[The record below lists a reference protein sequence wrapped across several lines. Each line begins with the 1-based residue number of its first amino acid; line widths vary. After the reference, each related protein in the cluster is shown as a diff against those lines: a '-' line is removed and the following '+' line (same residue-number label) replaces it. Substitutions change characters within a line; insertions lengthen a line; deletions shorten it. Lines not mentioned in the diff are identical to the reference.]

1 MTSWLM
7 PRHRCLSEAS
17 PPPACSSARPLTS
30 PPSPASPERHP
41 TSSRP
46 ALTISLEGNIAA
58 GKSTF
63 LRVLQSRFP
72 VSTVQE
78 PVDKWQKIS
87 SNEGEK
93 SDNLLDMFYKDPKRW
108 AYTFQTY
115 AFLSRLETQLSKD
128 SSPSKI
134 VILERSVASDKE
146 IFASNCYRTGLFNGV
161 EWALYSE
168 WHEWMMKR
176 FHPDSEVDAYVYLR
190 TRPETC
196 MRRLHKR
203 GRGEEKSIPLDY
215 LQQIHERHEEWLMQ
229 GAAGGKMGDR
239 LLTRRSRGDEKP
251 VLVVDCEQEDDGR
264 SAREEEL
271 VGQVREFLDRCFPGH
286 L

>member
-1 MTSWLM
+1 M
-7 PRHRCLSEAS
+7 
-17 PPPACSSARPLTS
+17 
-30 PPSPASPERHP
+30 
-41 TSSRP
+41 
-46 ALTISLEGNIAA
+46 A

-78 PVDKWQKIS
+78 PVDKWQKISRFAIGISFLELTIS

-146 IFASNCYRTGLFNGV
+146 IFGLFNGV
-161 EWALYSE
+161 EVEWRTSRLSDGLTSEQWALYSE